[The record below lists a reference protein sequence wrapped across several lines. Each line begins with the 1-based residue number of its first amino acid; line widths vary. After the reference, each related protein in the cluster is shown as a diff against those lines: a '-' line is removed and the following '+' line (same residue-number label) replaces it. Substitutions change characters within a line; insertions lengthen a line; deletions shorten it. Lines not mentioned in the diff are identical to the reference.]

1 MRDFLLKIYFMPI
14 TTEDYAE
21 KNTTLLN
28 DLLQEILDFTLQNHP
43 HATMVSG
50 HVQGQFLR
58 FISGMMKPKKIL
70 EIGTFTGFSG
80 ICLADGLQAD
90 GELHTLE
97 LRQEDA
103 NTAQAF
109 FNRSPFAK
117 QIKLH
122 VGNAL
127 EIIPTLQHKWDIV
140 FIDADKVSY
149 SDYYKMVLPSLNT
162 DGLIIAD
169 NVLFHGQV
177 LEDEIIGKNPKAIA
191 AFNEMVQ
198 NDATTENV
206 LLTVRDGLMFIR
218 KK

>member
-1 MRDFLLKIYFMPI
+1 MPI
-14 TTEDYAE
+14 FIENYADQ
-21 KNTTLLN
+21 NTTPLN

-58 FISGMMKPKKIL
+58 FISGLIKPKKIL
-70 EIGTFTGFSG
+70 EIGTFTGFSA
-80 ICLADGLQAD
+80 ICLSDGLQAD

-103 NTAQAF
+103 DTAQAF

-122 VGNAL
+122 IGNAL
-127 EIIPTLQHKWDIV
+127 EIIPTLKHSWDIV

-149 SDYYKMVLPSLNT
+149 AEYYKLVLPNLAT
-162 DGLIIAD
+162 GGLIIAD

-177 LEDEIIGKNPKAIA
+177 LEDEIKGKNPKAIA

-198 NDATTENV
+198 NDVATENV
-206 LLTVRDGLMFIR
+206 LLTVRDGLMLIR
-218 KK
+218 KNKQ

>member
-1 MRDFLLKIYFMPI
+1 MPI
-14 TTEDYAE
+14 STEEYAD
-21 KNTTLLN
+21 KNTTPLN
-28 DLLQEILDFTLQNHP
+28 QLLQEILDFTLQNHP

-70 EIGTFTGFSG
+70 EIGTFTGFSA
-80 ICLADGLQAD
+80 ICLADGLQEN

-97 LRQEDA
+97 LREDDA
-103 NTAQAF
+103 KTAQAF
-109 FNRSPFAK
+109 FNRSQFVT

-127 EIIPTLQHKWDIV
+127 EIIPTLQHSWDIV
-140 FIDADKVSY
+140 FIDADKISY
-149 SDYYKMVLPSLNT
+149 ADYYKMVLPNLASG
-162 DGLIIAD
+162 GLIIAD

-177 LEDEIIGKNPKAIA
+177 LEAEIKGKNPKAIA

-198 NDATTENV
+198 NDAITENV
-206 LLTVRDGLMFIR
+206 LLTVRDGLMLIR
-218 KK
+218 KR